1 MSCLETTAETS
12 HRCEDLIAVFNAC
25 FQESHNTV
33 LIGGAEEPLYQVADQ
48 DHPHHRIYF
57 TQDYYA
63 SGLHEI
69 AHWLVAGE
77 ARRQQEDYGYWYAPD
92 GRSLEQQA
100 EFEKV
105 EARPQALEC
114 ILSRAAGFPFRVS
127 ADNAEAGLMP
137 SAEFCQRIYQEL
149 QAYCQGRLNERSVT
163 LIAALSAFYGTS
175 CSDDSGLPPAC
186 DVSSYTLE
194 DVR

>member
-1 MSCLETTAETS
+1 MSCLEPVSDVS
-12 HRCEDLIAVFNAC
+12 HRCEDLIAIFNAC
-25 FQESHNTV
+25 FQDSHKTV
-33 LIGGAEEPLYQVADQ
+33 LIGGADEPLYRVADQ
-48 DHPHHRIYF
+48 NIAYHRIYF
-57 TQDYYA
+57 TRDYFA

-105 EARPQALEC
+105 EAKPQALEC

-137 SAEFCQRIYQEL
+137 SAEFCQRIFQEL
-149 QAYCQGRLNERSVT
+149 QRYCNGRLNERSIK
-163 LIAALSAFYGTS
+163 LIAALSDFYGTQS
-175 CSDDSGLPPAC
+175 TEDSYQASDAAAYSQD
-186 DVSSYTLE
+186 